1 MANAARV
8 SMGDPGAC
16 GAPRGVLA
24 LSWARRPVLRP
35 WRRCCRCGE
44 ARRLLRRL
52 ALLFLPRLPLLLLL
66 LWFAAGAAAAAVAVV
81 AAGASLLPLALGCV
95 VRRRRRL
102 RALCGLCRDGF
113 GSAYKHVVSVGA
125 PKHGVGVLYGKCALP
140 GGGCH
145 APLMCTPPFTI
156 SRSLTSLALDMNDEP
171 RELRLSRL

>member
-24 LSWARRPVLRP
+24 FSWARRPVLRP

-52 ALLFLPRLPLLLLL
+52 ALLFLPRLPLLLLC
-66 LWFAAGAAAAAVAVV
+66 FAAGAAAAAVAVV
-81 AAGASLLPLALGCV
+81 SAVASLLPLALGCV

-113 GSAYKHVVSVGA
+113 GSAYKHVVSVGH
-125 PKHGVGVLYGKCALP
+125 PNTVLACSAASVRYLEVAAMHP
-140 GGGCH
+140 
-145 APLMCTPPFTI
+145 
-156 SRSLTSLALDMNDEP
+156 
-171 RELRLSRL
+171 